1 MNADFQLA
9 REGAFCDLAVH
20 GGAGQPGAGQYGF
33 KADNSF
39 KLGHGMF
46 FHSLAVVGTP
56 LDQRLALKISDAS
69 ALWVPVKVGAH
80 SAALGSE
87 RLRTVRNEYGRV
99 WTDGLGEPWRTKNMA
114 GQTVHLRLAINVLV
128 AGAIPVSKG
137 RNLRSI
143 RHCPHL
149 SYHPRESRCCE
160 VQR

>member
-9 REGAFCDLAVH
+9 REGALGDLAVH
-20 GGAGQPGAGQYGF
+20 GGAGQPGASQYGF

-39 KLGHGMF
+39 KVGHGTC

-69 ALWVPVKVGAH
+69 AFWVPVNAGAH

-99 WTDGLGEPWRTKNMA
+99 WTDGLGEPWRTTNPA
-114 GQTVHLRLAINVLV
+114 DETFPCATDDND
-128 AGAIPVSKG
+128 G
-137 RNLRSI
+137 RRRRKFPSTKDEICARFGHAYFFNW
-143 RHCPHL
+143 
-149 SYHPRESRCCE
+149 
-160 VQR
+160 